1 MGTNAQYA
9 YIALDRAIQD
19 ANLKPEDYENNE
31 RCASILGQGGT
42 SIPDV
47 TESCGY
53 VADQVRSARLGSFLR
68 CIFRGMALIISS
80 RPQARFGPIV
90 WPRIYMEGRDTPA
103 PYT

>member
-19 ANLKPEDYENNE
+19 AGLKPEDYENNE

-53 VADQVRSARLGSFLR
+53 VADQAREGHVRD
-68 CIFRGMALIISS
+68 IY
-80 RPQARFGPIV
+80 PIV
-90 WPRIYMEGRDTPA
+90 MYIVVVRYICGTFYIV
-103 PYT
+103 